1 MDRAPLRIQH
11 SRTPK
16 DEVIVTSGPD
26 RPFGSRPSQPYSSPP
41 RRRGPLVPT
50 LIVLGLLVVGFV
62 YFSQVYAD
70 VLWYNQ
76 LGFLEVFVTENL
88 SRIGLFVAA
97 FLIMGASVYF
107 SLRIAYRSRPIY
119 APDSS
124 VQDNLNRYQA
134 QLEPIRR
141 LLMIGIPVVLGAFA
155 GTAASSQW
163 ERMLLFFNSEP
174 FGETDPEFGL
184 DIGFYVF
191 TLPFLS
197 FLLGFLV
204 SVIVISG
211 IAGVLTHYL
220 YGGIRLEEKGL
231 FTSKAARTHIAV
243 LAALF
248 LILQGVNY
256 WLDRYSTVISSD
268 GKWAGALYTDV
279 NAVIPTKAILAAA
292 AIIVAVLFII
302 SAVIG
307 RWRLPVIG
315 TAMLVITAILAGGV
329 YPWVI
334 QRFQVVPSEF
344 SREEPFIERNI
355 EMTRAAYGLDQVQ
368 VNDYGV
374 EEVPQEGALNEDGE
388 TTANIRLLDPN
399 LVSDAFSQLQQFR
412 QYYQFPEILNVDRY
426 EIDGEIE
433 DTVIAVRELN
443 TAGVPDGWINEHVYY
458 THGYGVVA
466 AAGSTVEP
474 DGRPEFIQSGIPTT
488 GLLGDEST
496 FEPRIYF
503 GEESPEYSIVGAP
516 EGATPL
522 EIDRPQTE
530 ESDQEARSTFLGD
543 GGPQVGN
550 FFNRLVYALKFQST
564 DLLLSDQVTSES
576 QILYDRDPVE
586 RVEKVAPYLTLDSNT
601 YPAIVDGRVKWIIEG
616 YTTTSDYPYSTQQ
629 ELQSA
634 TVDSLT
640 AEGVATALPAEQV
653 NYIRNAV
660 KATVDAYDGSV
671 DLYAWD
677 DQDPILKAWQKVYPT
692 SLQPYSEMSADLMAH
707 VRYPEDLFKV
717 QRELLARYHVTETQ
731 PFYSNNQAWAVP
743 VDPTLEEGEQ
753 DVKQPP
759 FYLSLQMPDQESASF
774 SLTTPFIP
782 FVPEGQEPRNI
793 LYGFLAADGD
803 AGTGEPGVKAET
815 YGTLRLLDSS
825 GQDSA
830 VGPGQAANLFNS
842 DTEVSQELNLLRQG
856 ASEVISGNLLT
867 LPIGGGI
874 AYVQPVYVQSSG
886 DSSFPVLRRV
896 LVSFGDQVGF
906 APTLDEAL
914 DQVFQGDSGAVTGDS
929 ENVGE
934 TPDLPAPL
942 VGSDSGNESPEEPTE
957 EPTTPAEPGT
967 GDPAADLR
975 AALEEANAAIQEG
988 QTALAE
994 GDFAAYGEAQER
1006 LDQALQRALDAETR
1020 LSEASGGA
1028 TE

>member
-1 MDRAPLRIQH
+1 M
-11 SRTPK
+11 
-16 DEVIVTSGPD
+16 
-26 RPFGSRPSQPYSSPP
+26 
-41 RRRGPLVPT
+41 VPT

-97 FLIMGASVYF
+97 FLLMGASVYF

-204 SVIVISG
+204 SVIVISA

-292 AIIVAVLFII
+292 AVIVAVLFIV

-344 SREEPFIERNI
+344 SREEPFIERNM
-355 EMTRAAYGLDQVQ
+355 EMTRAAYGLDEVQ

-374 EEVPQEGALNEDGE
+374 DEVPQEGALNEDGE

-474 DGRPEFIQSGIPTT
+474 DGRPEFIQSGIPST

-516 EGATPL
+516 DGATPL

-530 ESDQEARSTFLGD
+530 ESDQEARSTFVGD

-564 DLLLSDQVTSES
+564 DLLLSDQVTGES
-576 QILYDRDPVE
+576 QILYDRDPVD

-601 YPAIVDGRVKWIIEG
+601 YPAIVDGRVKWIIDG

-692 SLQPYSEMSADLMAH
+692 SLQPFSEMSADLMAH

-717 QRELLARYHVTETQ
+717 QRELLARYHVMETQ

-743 VDPTLEEGEQ
+743 DDPTLEEGEQ

-782 FVPEGQEPRNI
+782 FVPEGQESRNI

-896 LVSFGDQVGF
+896 LVSFGEQVGF

-934 TPDLPAPL
+934 TPDDPAAPPA
-942 VGSDSGNESPEEPTE
+942 SEEPTAE
-957 EPTTPAEPGT
+957 PTEAPTTPVEPGT

-994 GDFAAYGEAQER
+994 GDFAVYGEAQER

>member
-1 MDRAPLRIQH
+1 M
-11 SRTPK
+11 
-16 DEVIVTSGPD
+16 
-26 RPFGSRPSQPYSSPP
+26 
-41 RRRGPLVPT
+41 VPT

>member
-1 MDRAPLRIQH
+1 M
-11 SRTPK
+11 
-16 DEVIVTSGPD
+16 
-26 RPFGSRPSQPYSSPP
+26 
-41 RRRGPLVPT
+41 VPT
-50 LIVLGLLVVGFV
+50 LIVLGLIVVGFV

-119 APDSS
+119 APDSNI
-124 VQDNLNRYQA
+124 QDNLNRYQA

-141 LLMIGIPVVLGAFA
+141 LLMLGIPIVLGAFA

-163 ERMLLFFNSEP
+163 ERMLLFFNSVP

-184 DIGFYVF
+184 DIAFYVF

-204 SVIVISG
+204 SVVVISG

-231 FTSKAARTHIAV
+231 FTSRAARTHIAV

-256 WLDRYSTVISSD
+256 WLDRYATVTGSD

-292 AIIVAVLFII
+292 AIIVAVLFIV

-334 QRFQVVPSEF
+334 QRFQVVPNEF
-344 SREEPFIERNI
+344 NREEQFIDRNI
-355 EMTRAAYGLDQVQ
+355 AMTRAAYGLDQVQ
-368 VNDYGV
+368 VDNYAATD
-374 EEVPQEGALNEDGE
+374 VPEEGALDEDGE

-426 EIDGEIE
+426 EIDGEVE

-474 DGRPEFIQSGIPTT
+474 DGRPEFIQSGIPST

-496 FEPRIYF
+496 YEPRIYF

-516 EGATPL
+516 EGETPV
-522 EIDRPQTE
+522 EIDRPETE
-530 ESDQEARSTFLGD
+530 ESDQEARSTFQGD
-543 GGPQVGN
+543 GGPGIGS

-564 DLLLSDQVTSES
+564 DLLLSDQVNSAS

-616 YTTTSDYPYSTQQ
+616 YTTSSEYPYSTQQ

-677 DQDPILKAWQKVYPT
+677 DQDPILQAWQQIYPT
-692 SLQPYSEMSADLMAH
+692 SLQPFSEMSADLMAH

-717 QRELLARYHVTETQ
+717 QRELLARYHVTETL
-731 PFYSNNQAWAVP
+731 PFYSNNEAWTVP
-743 VDPTLEEGEQ
+743 IDPTLEDGEQ
-753 DVKQPP
+753 EVKQPP
-759 FYLSLQMPDQESASF
+759 FYLSLQMPEQESASF

-803 AGTGEPGVKAET
+803 AGTGENGVKAET

-842 DTEVSQELNLLRQG
+842 DTEVSQQLNLLRQG

-896 LVSFGDQVGF
+896 LVSFGEQVGF

-934 TPDLPAPL
+934 TPDDPAAPPA
-942 VGSDSGNESPEEPTE
+942 GEEPTAEPTEEPAE
-957 EPTTPAEPGT
+957 EPTTPADPGT

-975 AALEEANAAIQEG
+975 AALEDANAAIQEG
-988 QTALAE
+988 QAALAD

-1020 LSEASGGA
+1020 LSEAAGGA
-1028 TE
+1028 PE